1 MKYAISAVI
10 VLIVAIIGLTLY
22 LSPDDL
28 VGCNTKPAQAPARCQ
43 AADAIIVISGGDTT
57 ARTDEAIRLFQ
68 NGWAPLLVMSG
79 AAADK
84 SGPSNAEVMRQRA
97 LTQGVPAHRV
107 LVDESSE
114 TTRQNAQETGRIIAQ
129 HNIKRVLLVTSG
141 YHMRRAGL
149 EFRSHV
155 GDGIDVR
162 FHPVSSDRQWSV
174 FWWLTPTGWFLAG
187 SEMVKIISF
196 YIGGTK

>member
-1 MKYAISAVI
+1 MKYAISALI
-10 VLIVAIIGLTLY
+10 VLVVSIIGLTLY

-28 VGCNTKPAQAPARCQ
+28 LGCEAKPSSAPARCQ
-43 AADAIIVISGGDTT
+43 SADAIVVVSGGDTN

-68 NGWAPLLVMSG
+68 EGWAPLMVMSG

-97 LTQGVPAHRV
+97 LQQGVPNERV

-114 TTRQNAQETGRIIAQ
+114 TTRQNAQETSRIIAQ
-129 HNIKRVLLVTSG
+129 HDIKRVILVTSG

-155 GDGIDVR
+155 GEGINVR
-162 FHPVSSDRQWSV
+162 FHPVARDHQWSV
-174 FWWLTPTGWFLAG
+174 FWWLTPTGWYLAG
-187 SEMVKIISF
+187 SEVVKIISF
-196 YIGGTK
+196 YVGGTR